1 MCVDVVDSNVVVG
14 MKEVV
19 VVGRS
24 VVCPLTRAKTVK
36 KSFIFRLFFVF
47 SFLNLVLHNFGPSNL

>member
-1 MCVDVVDSNVVVG
+1 MCVDVVDSKVVVG

-24 VVCPLTRAKTVK
+24 VVCPWPRAKTVK
-36 KSFIFRLFFVF
+36 ASYQIKS
-47 SFLNLVLHNFGPSNL
+47 STSSKWDHNELKVQLQ